1 MVLDFVR
8 KVLNNNNDNGN
19 NVELSNAIR
28 NNGDKT
34 LELSNGIRN
43 NGDKTYSL

>member
-8 KVLNNNNDNGN
+8 KVLNNNNDNG
-19 NVELSNAIR
+19 
-28 NNGDKT
+28 DKT

-43 NGDKTYSL
+43 NGDNKYSMEPSSVLSRNMSRN